1 MKATLTLPATPVQFL
16 FALRCTPTY
25 RHHIFTC
32 SENEKLRWRSFHPT
46 QPPAE
51 IQPDHLAA
59 RGEMDLP
66 ITSLD
71 LRLFEMKVRPETLP
85 RPMAL
90 RTRRL
95 GSSSSIKPNA
105 LTSRGTANGGGGFR
119 LCCAVIWTW
128 GLEKAER
135 ERAWRGEGVGT
146 AACCAAATESR
157 ATLGIR
163 PPSTASLP
171 FSRCRGVFHTATL

>member
-16 FALRCTPTY
+16 FALRCAPTY

-51 IQPDHLAA
+51 IQPHYLTA

-85 RPMAL
+85 QPMTL
-90 RTRRL
+90 RTR
-95 GSSSSIKPNA
+95 GSGPRRPSSPM
-105 LTSRGTANGGGGFR
+105 R
-119 LCCAVIWTW
+119 
-128 GLEKAER
+128 
-135 ERAWRGEGVGT
+135 
-146 AACCAAATESR
+146 
-157 ATLGIR
+157 
-163 PPSTASLP
+163 
-171 FSRCRGVFHTATL
+171 